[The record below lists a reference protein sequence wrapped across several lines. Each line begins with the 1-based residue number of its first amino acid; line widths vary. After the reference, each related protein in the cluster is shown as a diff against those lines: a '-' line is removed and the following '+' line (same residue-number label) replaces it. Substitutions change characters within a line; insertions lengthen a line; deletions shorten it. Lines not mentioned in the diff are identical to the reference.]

1 MSSLFSSAFFV
12 NNRRRLQAVL
22 PTDVPIIITANGLLQ
37 RGADS
42 PFAFVQ
48 DANFWYLTGI
58 EEPDVTLVIDGQRE
72 FLVAPVREGAR
83 ATFDGSIDQKK
94 LVKISGVHEVINE
107 AAGWKRVDELL
118 GKTKRVASLASAPN
132 YIEQFGMYS
141 NPARLRLHERLHKH
155 VPDLEII
162 DIRIE
167 LARMRMIK
175 TPIEVQAI
183 QKAIDITAASLKD
196 VFKGDRQ
203 RFKHEYE
210 LEADIAAGFRRRGA
224 TGHSFEPIVAGG
236 KRACTLHNVAN
247 DGRLK
252 PDEIVVVDVGAEYQH
267 YAADI
272 TRTVALQKPTARQ
285 QAIYNAVLE
294 VQQFAVDLLKPGT
307 HLKTYEHKV
316 AQRMAKE
323 LKALGV
329 IKKNDQVR
337 EFFPHAT
344 SHFLGLNVHD
354 VGDYEQ
360 ALQPGMVLTVEPG
373 IYIPDEGIGVRIED
387 DVLITETGNQILSH
401 RLPRKLF

>member
-1 MSSLFSSAFFV
+1 M
-12 NNRRRLQAVL
+12 

-42 PFAFVQ
+42 PFPYAQ

-83 ATFDGSIDQKK
+83 ATFDGSLDTNK
-94 LVKISGVHEVINE
+94 LVKVSGVYEIINE

-162 DIRIE
+162 DIRFE
-167 LARMRMIK
+167 LAHMRMIK
-175 TPIEVQAI
+175 SPEEIRAI
-183 QKAIDITAASLKD
+183 QKAIDITLASLKD
-196 VFKGDRQ
+196 AFKGDR
-203 RFKHEYE
+203 RRYSHEYE

-224 TGHSFEPIVAGG
+224 AGHSFEPIVAGG

-247 DGRLK
+247 NGKLK
-252 PDEIVVVDVGAEYQH
+252 TDEIIVVDVGAEYQH

-272 TRTVALQKPTARQ
+272 TRTIALQKPTSRQ
-285 QAIYNAVLE
+285 QAVYNAVLE
-294 VQQFAVDLLKPGT
+294 VQQFAADLLKPGI

-316 AQRMAKE
+316 ATRMAKE
-323 LKALGV
+323 LKTLGV
-329 IKKNDQVR
+329 IKKHDQVR
-337 EFFPHAT
+337 EYFPHAT

-360 ALQPGMVLTVEPG
+360 PLQPGMVLTVEPG
-373 IYIPDEGIGVRIED
+373 IYIPEEGIGVRIED

>member
-1 MSSLFSSAFFV
+1 MSSLFSAAFFV

-22 PTDVPIIITANGLLQ
+22 PTDVPIIVTANGLLQ

-42 PFAFVQ
+42 PFPYAQ

-83 ATFDGSIDQKK
+83 ATFDGTIDTHK
-94 LVKISGVHEVINE
+94 LVKISGVHEIINE

-118 GKTKRVASLASAPN
+118 GKTKRVASLAAAPN

-162 DIRIE
+162 DIRVE
-167 LARMRMIK
+167 LAHLRMIK
-175 TPIEVQAI
+175 SPVEIRAI
-183 QKAIDITAASLKD
+183 QKAIDITLASLKD
-196 VFKGDRQ
+196 AFKGDRQ

-224 TGHSFEPIVAGG
+224 AGHSFEPIVAGG
-236 KRACTLHNVAN
+236 KRACTLHNIAN
-247 DGRLK
+247 NGKLK
-252 PDEIVVVDVGAEYQH
+252 ADEIIVVDVGAEYQH

-272 TRTVALQKPTARQ
+272 TRTIALQKPTPRQ
-285 QAIYNAVLE
+285 QAVYDAVLE
-294 VQQFAVDLLKPGT
+294 VQQFAANLLKPGI

-337 EFFPHAT
+337 DYFPHAT

-354 VGDYEQ
+354 VGDYNQ
-360 ALQPGMVLTVEPG
+360 PLQPGMVLTVEPG
-373 IYIPDEGIGVRIED
+373 MYIPEEGIGVRIED